1 MHNDIET
8 NTEQENLGVVGRRRF
23 IGWASAAVCG
33 AMFSIREAKAGLF
46 YSTKPV
52 EGIPQAWVNSKGL
65 EVLRYANY
73 IKGLKLK
80 NVSPYMVLHPHFKT
94 RGRQHN
100 SIPPRYMWKNITATL
115 RVIDAMSSRMRA
127 RPKPFTS
134 VYRSPTYNRA
144 VRGRSG
150 SQHLVNRAVD
160 IQFNGVSAGTVSAVA
175 RKMRSEG
182 LFKGGVG
189 RYSSFTHVDTRGT
202 NADW

>member
-1 MHNDIET
+1 MHNDLET
-8 NTEQENLGVVGRRRF
+8 ETEVESLGVVGRRRF
-23 IGWASAAVCG
+23 IGWVSAAACG
-33 AMFSIREAKAGLF
+33 TMFSIREAKAGLF

-80 NVSPYMVLHPHFKT
+80 NVSPYMVLYPHFKT

-115 RVIDAMSSRMRA
+115 KVIDAMASRMGA
-127 RPKPFTS
+127 RPKPFT
-134 VYRSPTYNRA
+134 T
-144 VRGRSG
+144 
-150 SQHLVNRAVD
+150 
-160 IQFNGVSAGTVSAVA
+160 A
-175 RKMRSEG
+175 RKMRTEG

-189 RYSSFTHVDTRGT
+189 SYSSFTHVDTRGQ